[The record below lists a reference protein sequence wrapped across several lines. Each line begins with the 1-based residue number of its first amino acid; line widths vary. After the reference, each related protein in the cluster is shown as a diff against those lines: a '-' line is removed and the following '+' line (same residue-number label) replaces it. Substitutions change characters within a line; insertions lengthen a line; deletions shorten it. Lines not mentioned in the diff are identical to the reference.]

1 MNIAVST
8 ILLLLS
14 AVLSCTLGGAVIF
27 RNPWKRTHRH
37 FAVLSLNLVLWSLG
51 VVMIIHSR
59 SEAEARFWLKAT
71 FIVASF
77 LPATFYHFIVFFP
90 HQRFEGLRLVLGLLY
105 AGAVTQVVGTFTPW
119 YVQSVTLPPHQA
131 PLVIYGPVFV
141 AYSIWVLLSMGFSF
155 TDLILKRGKATG
167 VERRQ
172 IEHVLIGIFLATT
185 FASATNI
192 LAPVLKIGSLE
203 AYGPIFTVLMMGILA
218 YAMIRY
224 HLLDIWL
231 LVSRTTIYAVVTV
244 FVIATFL
251 GTVSLVH
258 WVFSNGGR
266 TGSLLTTVL
275 AALII
280 ALVLQPLKERLQ
292 LFAERTVLKR
302 RYDTNALCARI
313 TQSAAKMVRL
323 DALLDAIAHDIHS
336 TMGVDIIRLL
346 LIDEKEPEMLVT
358 EFSTQPGD
366 TKNRTGDHFAL
377 IDYLKRNSAP
387 LILKK
392 LLHERCTPETMRI
405 ARHLAEL
412 DAFACIPLWSS
423 SGMVGILTLDE
434 KKSGD
439 IYSTDDMFVFE
450 TIAGALGT
458 AIENAQLY
466 FQVENVKLHLE
477 RILASMPSGV
487 VAVNASGVI
496 TNVNESA
503 TDMLGPLKAGQSL
516 EQLPGE
522 IADVLRQTLADVRGV
537 GDFETVLTGSTG
549 ETIPVAISS
558 SCLEGPGGA
567 NHGALAM
574 IHNQTQIK
582 RLEQNVKRADRLSSI
597 GTLAAGMAHEV
608 KNPLVSIK
616 TFTQLLPSRFDDADF
631 RKTFSDVVPHEVERI
646 DAIVSRLLNFARPKP
661 INFARQDLRQ
671 IIEHVL
677 ALVDNQTRKADIEVQ
692 VEFPGDIAP
701 VYGDEQQLHQVFLN
715 LFLNAVDA
723 MRTSGDCGNR
733 PVDGTLRVQT
743 YFDRTHLRRNGRAA
757 FLETECVRVVVSDT
771 GCGIVPEH
779 VEHLFT
785 PFFTTKTEG
794 CGLGLSVVHG
804 IVSEHGGEID
814 VTSTPGVGT
823 SFTVTLPLLRSPVA
837 VS

>member
-1 MNIAVST
+1 MNLAVST
-8 ILLLLS
+8 FLLLVS
-14 AVLSCTLGGAVIF
+14 AALSCALGGIVIF
-27 RNPWKRTHRH
+27 RNPWKRTHRQ
-37 FAVLSLNLVLWSLG
+37 FAILSLNLMLWSLG

-59 SEAEARFWLKAT
+59 TGAEALFWLRTT

-90 HQRFEGLRLVLGLLY
+90 HQRFEGLRAVLALLY
-105 AGAVTQVVGTFTPW
+105 AGAFVQIAGTFTPW
-119 YVQSVTLPPHQA
+119 YVQSVTLPPGKA
-131 PLVIYGPVFV
+131 PLVVYGPVFL
-141 AYSIWVLLSMGFSF
+141 AYSFWVLLSMAFSF
-155 TDLILKRGKATG
+155 SDLIIKRSKATG
-167 VERRQ
+167 IERRQ
-172 IEHVLIGIFLATT
+172 IEHVLIGIFLTTT
-185 FASATNI
+185 FASATNV
-192 LAPVLKIGSLE
+192 LAPALKIGSLE
-203 AYGPIFTVLMMGILA
+203 AYGPIFTVVMMGFLA

-251 GTVSLVH
+251 GTVSVVH
-258 WVFSNGGR
+258 WVFSSGGR
-266 TGSLLTTVL
+266 AGNLFTTVL

-292 LFAERTVLKR
+292 LFVERTVVKR

-313 TQSAAKMVRL
+313 TQTAAKMVRL
-323 DALLDAIAHDIHS
+323 DALLDAIARDIHA
-336 TMGVDIIRLL
+336 TMGVDLIRLL
-346 LIDEKEPEMLVT
+346 LIDGKDPGMLVT
-358 EFSTQPGD
+358 EFSTQPGE
-366 TKNRTGDHFAL
+366 TRSRNGDQAAL
-377 IDYLKRNSAP
+377 IAYLKQNPAP

-423 SGMVGILTLDE
+423 SGMVGILTLGE
-434 KKSGD
+434 KNSGD
-439 IYSTDDMFVFE
+439 IYSADDILVFE
-450 TIAGALGT
+450 TIAGPLGT

-466 FQVENVKLHLE
+466 FKVENVKMHLE
-477 RILASMPSGV
+477 RILANMPSGV
-487 VAVNASGVI
+487 VAADASGVV
-496 TNVNESA
+496 THFNAGAVE
-503 TDMLGPLKAGQSL
+503 MLGPVRAGQSID
-516 EQLPGE
+516 ELPAE
-522 IADVLRQTLADVRGV
+522 IAGVLRQTMADVRGV
-537 GDFETVLTGSTG
+537 GDFETVLSGPGG
-549 ETIPVAISS
+549 ETIPVVISS
-558 SCLEGPGGA
+558 SCLEGPGGS
-567 NHGALAM
+567 HDGALVM

-631 RKTFSDVVPHEVERI
+631 RRTFSEVVPHEVERI

-661 INFARQDLRQ
+661 VDFSRQDLRR

-677 ALVDNQTRKADIEVQ
+677 ALVENQTRKAGIEVRAD
-692 VEFPGDIAP
+692 FPEESLS

-715 LFLNAVDA
+715 LFLNAIDA
-723 MRTSGDCGNR
+723 MRASGEGC
-733 PVDGTLRVQT
+733 LAVQAR
-743 YFDRTHLRRNGRAA
+743 FDRARLRGNGHTS
-757 FLETECVRVVVSDT
+757 FLETDCVRVTVSDT
-771 GCGIVPEH
+771 GAGILPEH

-785 PFFTTKTEG
+785 PFFTTKAEG

-804 IVSEHGGEID
+804 IVLEHGGEID
-814 VTSTPGVGT
+814 VTSTPGAGT
-823 SFTVTLPLLRSPVA
+823 SFTVTFPLLPGAVA
-837 VS
+837 TQPLELQT